1 MSSST
6 QLTTLIQWAREKG
19 ASDLHLE
26 PGSSPYFRLRGEL
39 QKTPHAPLKPTD
51 TREWLETILTQ
62 NQQEDY
68 WSRKSIDCSKTL
80 AGCRVRIHAH
90 QSIKGTCFSI
100 RLLSSF
106 KSNLHDCN
114 LLPEL
119 KTYLS
124 RPSGLILVTGSTGS
138 GKSTTLAALVEEINH
153 TKHKNIVTLEQPI
166 EYHFQNDLSLIRQRE
181 IGTHCPSFEL
191 GILDSLREDPD
202 VLLIGELREPEVI
215 RLALHASET
224 GHLVLATLH
233 SATCVEALSRML
245 LSFAPELQASVRAQ
259 LADALVAVICQKLV
273 PVPGHGILAPQCEI
287 LTASAAVRAAIRSNQ
302 MSQIFSMIQTGAA
315 EGMWTFDR
323 YSRWMEQKQD
333 WVRPQRGAPI
343 LPPSEPTPPSDQ
355 GPLRPRALVTS
366 AALASNLPSTGSPA
380 SVIEISEEEADLNEL
395 ARKIAQ
401 DPKKSKD

>member
-1 MSSST
+1 MSSNST
-6 QLTTLIQWAREKG
+6 LTSLIQWAREKG

-26 PGSSPYFRLRGEL
+26 PGSSPYYRLRGEL
-39 QKTPHAPLKPTD
+39 QRTSHPPLKQTD

-68 WSRKSIDCSKTL
+68 WIRKSMDCSKTI

-90 QSIKGTCFSI
+90 QSIRGTCFSI

-119 KTYLS
+119 KGFLS
-124 RPSGLILVTGSTGS
+124 RSSGLILVSGSTGS
-138 GKSTTLAALVEEINH
+138 GKSTTLAALVEEINN
-153 TKHKNIVTLEQPI
+153 TKYKNIVTLEQPI
-166 EYHFQNDLSLIRQRE
+166 EYHFQNNLSLIRQRE
-181 IGTHCPSFEL
+181 VGTHCPSFEL

-323 YSRWMEQKQD
+323 YSKWMEQKQE
-333 WVRPQRGAPI
+333 WVRPQKGV
-343 LPPSEPTPPSDQ
+343 PPSLVSDPTPEPDQSLVRSRTIAKPTPPVS
-355 GPLRPRALVTS
+355 GVRAT
-366 AALASNLPSTGSPA
+366 TTPA

-401 DPKKSKD
+401 EPRKS